1 MGKNRDLNDSDN
13 IEIVDARW
21 TGLNNSEN
29 VDLLGF
35 AHTIISGVPTEWPQ
49 NETIPS
55 EWQV

>member
-1 MGKNRDLNDSDN
+1 MGKNGDLNDIDD

-21 TGLNNSEN
+21 TGLSNSEN

-35 AHTIISGVPTEWPQ
+35 AHTIISRVSTEWSQ